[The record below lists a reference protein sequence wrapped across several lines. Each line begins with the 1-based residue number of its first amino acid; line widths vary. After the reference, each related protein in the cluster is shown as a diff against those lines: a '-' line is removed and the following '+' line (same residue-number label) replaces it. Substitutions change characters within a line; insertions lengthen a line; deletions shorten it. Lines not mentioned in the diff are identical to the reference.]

1 MTTELQ
7 LKSLELLVNI
17 QKLDELT
24 HDLRGFAQ
32 EIQDIAERLKE
43 KDTTNGDN

>member
-7 LKSLELLVNI
+7 VKSLELLVNI

-24 HDLRGFAQ
+24 KDLMGFAK
-32 EIQDIAERLKE
+32 EIQDIADRLKD
-43 KDTTNGDN
+43 KDKTDDN